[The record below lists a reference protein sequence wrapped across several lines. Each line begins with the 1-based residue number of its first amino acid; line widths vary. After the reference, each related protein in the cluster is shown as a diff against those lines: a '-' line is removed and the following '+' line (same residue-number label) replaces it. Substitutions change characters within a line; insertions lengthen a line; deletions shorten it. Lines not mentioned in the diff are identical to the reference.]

1 MRQTSFLARKFLPC
15 SVAGAVLLLAALA
28 FWPRRRPGRR
38 PVRHSTPGDL
48 FYNYYVPPV
57 GPGSVGAELYPCP
70 RPTPPLVG
78 HTYITYQPL
87 MPHEFLYKHHRH
99 YTTQRTKTPRGLGRR
114 CIGDKEPLF
123 SIQSCSA

>member
-1 MRQTSFLARKFLPC
+1 MSFSYSREKILAVVGMTILVTVC
-15 SVAGAVLLLAALA
+15 GIVSVARAEV
-28 FWPRRRPGRR
+28 
-38 PVRHSTPGDL
+38 VRHSTPGDL

-57 GPGSVGAELYPCP
+57 GPGSVGAELYLCP

-99 YTTQRTKTPRGLGRR
+99 YTTFHEDAPKTHT
-114 CIGDKEPLF
+114 
-123 SIQSCSA
+123 SVHWW

>member
-1 MRQTSFLARKFLPC
+1 MSKLFSRTKDSCRWSAWRLWLTVLGVSLGTADSARAE
-15 SVAGAVLLLAALA
+15 V
-28 FWPRRRPGRR
+28 
-38 PVRHSTPGDL
+38 VRHSTPGDL

-57 GPGSVGAELYPCP
+57 GPSSVGAELYPCP

-99 YTTQRTKTPRGLGRR
+99 YTTSTKTPRRRGRR
-114 CIGDKEPLF
+114 CIGGRPRQR
-123 SIQSCSA
+123 SISRDD